1 MSEVTPYDTDF
12 VAWADEQAALL
23 RQRRFE
29 SLDLDNLTLE
39 VEALAHRY
47 RERAGDYLRNIC
59 DDLLKLGYGEPSVHE
74 GYRQRIAEGQ
84 RRELSYLLDDYPSLR
99 DSLPALL
106 KRVYPR
112 SNQDAHRELSHDRY
126 SHAPFPETCPWTLEQ
141 ILAHD
146 FWPER

>member
-47 RERAGDYLRNIC
+47 REHAGDYLRNIC

-112 SNQDAHRELSHDRY
+112 SNQDAHRELSYDRY